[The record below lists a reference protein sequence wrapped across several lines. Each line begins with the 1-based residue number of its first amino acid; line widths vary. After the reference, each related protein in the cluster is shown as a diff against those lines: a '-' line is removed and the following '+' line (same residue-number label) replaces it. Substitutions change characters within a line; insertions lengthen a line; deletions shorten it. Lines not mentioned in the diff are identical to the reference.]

1 MQLAFKCALISTAL
15 IAGMPATTIAE
26 EAPKTVVIEI
36 DRSLSPIR
44 IYRRAERQAKRHC
57 KVNRR
62 ELTTRWHRMQTC
74 VHPMLAEF
82 VIGAEMEALVKLYEK
97 RTGQSL

>member
-26 EAPKTVVIEI
+26 EAPKTVEIEI

-44 IYRRAERQAKRHC
+44 IYRRAERQAKRDR
-57 KVNRR
+57 RR
-62 ELTTRWHRMQTC
+62 ETRLKK
-74 VHPMLAEF
+74 LAERRA
-82 VIGAEMEALVKLYEK
+82 AEAA
-97 RTGQSL
+97 R